1 MSYANMAGNIDPFSP
16 PYKTGFVGTVEV
28 PKKKGDDVVE
38 YAFEWHDGNP
48 EDEDRSG
55 YGVSVLDG
63 KIVIGGSPIIG
74 ISTRVDEYDPSIQW
88 VAIEGFAEIKTSLLL
103 GNAGHIDKNGFFKAK
118 RKLPKISGS
127 RVAILIETVK
137 EPEMGKNM
145 FQMKKCLS
153 PGVSKVLLW

>member
-1 MSYANMAGNIDPFSP
+1 MGGNMDPFSP

-88 VAIEGFAEIKTSLLL
+88 VAIEGSQKSRLHYYLATQVISTRMDFSKPRESCPRYL
-103 GNAGHIDKNGFFKAK
+103 G
-118 RKLPKISGS
+118 
-127 RVAILIETVK
+127 
-137 EPEMGKNM
+137 
-145 FQMKKCLS
+145 
-153 PGVSKVLLW
+153 PGLRYY